1 MQVSV
6 ENVSELGRRMTVTVE
21 DANIEQAVQERLKS
35 IRPQVKMAGFRPG
48 KVPMKMVAQTH
59 GPSARREVIDNLVQ
73 ESMREAFTQ
82 EEINPAGPPHIDS
95 MDEEG
100 EKFIYTLNYEVFPE
114 VADIKLDD
122 ITLEKT
128 VAEVTDEDVDKMI
141 ETLREQRLTWDPLK
155 RGAKEEDGVTI
166 DFIGK
171 IDGEEFQ
178 GGKGQ
183 DVLLELG
190 AGRML
195 PEFEEQLMGK
205 KAGQEVKV
213 NLTFPDDYRAEN
225 LQGKKAEFDVT
236 IKQVAKK
243 KLPKLDKEF
252 AALCGVEAGVAALKK
267 EVRANMEREL
277 ATALKSLNKRRAM
290 DMLSEKNELTLPEA
304 PVEREAEFLAE
315 QAKNNLRG
323 QGVNV
328 EGIPFDIENF
338 KPNAENRVKLS
349 LLIGKI
355 ISDNEIKPD
364 EDRVKQAI
372 DNIAASYEDAD
383 EVVNYY
389 MNNQEKLSEI
399 QMTVVEDMVVEWI
412 FDHVKVEESTST
424 FSDVVNA
431 VSN

>member
-1 MQVSV
+1 MQVTV

-35 IRPQVKMAGFRPG
+35 IRPSVKMAGFRPG
-48 KVPMKMVAQTH
+48 KVPMKMVAQSH
-59 GPSARREVIDNLVQ
+59 GPSARREVIDTVVQ

-82 EEINPAGPPHIDS
+82 EGVNPAGPPHIDS

-114 VADIKLDD
+114 VADVKLDD

-128 VAEVTDEDVDKMI
+128 VAEVQDEDIDRML
-141 ETLREQRLTWDPLK
+141 ETLREQRLTWEPLK
-155 RGAKEEDGVTI
+155 RGAKEGDGVTI

-171 IDGEEFQ
+171 VDGEEFQ

-183 DVLLELG
+183 DVLIEIG
-190 AGRML
+190 NGSML
-195 PEFEEQLMGK
+195 PEFEEQLLGK
-205 KAGQEVKV
+205 KAEQEAEITI
-213 NLTFPDDYRAEN
+213 TFPDDYRAEH
-225 LQGKKAEFDVT
+225 LQGKTATFDVT
-236 IKQVAKK
+236 VKQVAKK

-252 AALCGVEAGVAALKK
+252 AALCGVEDGIAALKK

-277 ATALKSLNKRRAM
+277 ATALKTLNKRRAM
-290 DMLSEKNELTLPEA
+290 DMVSEKNELALPEA
-304 PVEREAEFLAE
+304 PVKREAEYLME

-328 EGIPFDIENF
+328 DGIPFDIENF
-338 KPNAENRVKLS
+338 KGNAENRVKLS
-349 LLIGKI
+349 LLMGKI

-364 EDRVKQAI
+364 EERVKQAI
-372 DNIAASYEDAD
+372 DNIAASYEDSE

-412 FDHVKVEESTST
+412 FDHVKVEESTSS
-424 FSDVVNA
+424 FSEVVNA
-431 VSN
+431 ASA

>member
-1 MQVSV
+1 MQVTV

-35 IRPQVKMAGFRPG
+35 IRPNVKMAGFRPG
-48 KVPMKMVAQTH
+48 KVPMNMVAKTH
-59 GPSARREVIDNLVQ
+59 GPSARREVIDSLVQ

-82 EEINPAGPPHIDS
+82 EGVNPASPPHIDS
-95 MDEEG
+95 MDEKG
-100 EKFIYTLNYEVFPE
+100 SNFIYTLNYEVFPE
-114 VADIKLDD
+114 VESVKLDD

-128 VAEVTDEDVDKMI
+128 VADVTDEDVDRML
-141 ETLREQRLTWDPLK
+141 ETLREQRMSWEPLK
-155 RGAKEEDGVTI
+155 RGAKEGDGITI
-166 DFIGK
+166 DFVGT

-190 AGRML
+190 EGRML
-195 PEFEEQLMGK
+195 PEFEEQLIGK
-205 KAGQEVKV
+205 KADQEVEV
-213 NLTFPDDYRAEN
+213 TLTFPEDYRAEH
-225 LQGKKAEFDVT
+225 LQGKEAKFAVT
-236 IKQVAKK
+236 VKQVAKK

-252 AALCGVEAGVAALKK
+252 AELCGVEDGIAALKK

-277 ATALKSLNKRRAM
+277 KSALKTLNKRKAM
-290 DMLSEKNELTLPEA
+290 DSLAKNNEIALPTA
-304 PVEREAEFLAE
+304 PVEREAQYLVE
-315 QAKNNLRG
+315 QAKNNLRN

-328 EGIPFDIENF
+328 EGLPFNPDNF
-338 KPNAENRVKLS
+338 KENAEKRVKLS

-355 ISDNEIKPD
+355 ISDNEIRPD
-364 EDRVKQAI
+364 EDRVKEAI
-372 DNIAASYEDAD
+372 DAIAASYEDPE
-383 EVVNYY
+383 EVVTFY
-389 MNNQEKLSEI
+389 MNNQERLSEI

-412 FDHVKVEESTST
+412 YDHVKVEESTST

>member
-21 DANIEQAVQERLKS
+21 DANIEKAVQERLKS
-35 IRPQVKMAGFRPG
+35 IRPSVKMAGFRPG
-48 KVPMKMVAQTH
+48 KVPMNMVARTH
-59 GPSARREVIDNLVQ
+59 GPSARRDVIDSLVQ
-73 ESMREAFTQ
+73 ESMQEAFTK
-82 EEINPAGPPHIDS
+82 EGINPAGPPHIDS
-95 MDEEG
+95 MNEDG
-100 EKFIYTLNYEVFPE
+100 ESFVYTLNYEVFPE
-114 VADIKLDD
+114 VAEIKFNDV
-122 ITLEKT
+122 TLEKT
-128 VAEVTDEDVDKMI
+128 VAEVSDEDVDKMI
-141 ETLREQRLTWDPLK
+141 ETLREQRMTWEPLK

-166 DFIGK
+166 DFVGS

-178 GGKGQ
+178 GGKGK
-183 DVLLELG
+183 DVLIELG

-195 PEFEEQLMGK
+195 PEFEEQLMGV
-205 KAGQEVKV
+205 KADQQTEIT
-213 NLTFPDDYRAEN
+213 LTFPDDYRAEN
-225 LQGKKAEFDVT
+225 LRGKTAKFDVT
-236 IKQVAKK
+236 VKQVAKK

-252 AALCGVEAGVAALKK
+252 AALCGVEDGVAALKK

-277 ATALKSLNKRRAM
+277 SSALKTLNKRRAM
-290 DMLSEKNELTLPEA
+290 DMLAEQNELTLPEA
-304 PVEREAEFLAE
+304 PVEREAQYLAE
-315 QAKNNLRG
+315 QAKNNLRS

-338 KPNAENRVKLS
+338 KPNAQNRVKLS

-364 EDRVKQAI
+364 EERVKQTI
-372 DNIAASYEDAD
+372 DNIAASYEDAE